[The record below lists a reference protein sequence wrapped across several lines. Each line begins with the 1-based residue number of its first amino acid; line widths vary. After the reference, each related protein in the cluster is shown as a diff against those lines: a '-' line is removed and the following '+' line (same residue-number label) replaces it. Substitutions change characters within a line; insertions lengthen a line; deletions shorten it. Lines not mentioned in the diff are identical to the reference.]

1 VTSRAKTLTA
11 IALATLAMAGGA
23 LAWLYTRPVMTV
35 EEIEDIRR
43 RARALA
49 QPSADLVDAGVAPPT
64 ECRAYVRRRDVMHGF
79 GAGEEVTIPTPAEI
93 ESERDLQ
100 GMRRV
105 CAQGLAESWD
115 YLLPAPDMDT
125 FELSEGGLAWME
137 DAEDEPE
144 VRVMEVR
151 LRTIWSLDSLVRSGA
166 SDLRAEPRL
175 GLERVMQLPRI
186 GSMTPDEAA
195 HVREMLAHVREHH
208 PHRLHRP
215 ELFAL
220 TFLDESPSEEQ
231 DEALDWVCRERIVV
245 MAEALEAIECEA
257 MTTRAFPDRVNEAID
272 ALDRGPRPE
281 WTPLLPPRLRRDRD
295 ATCAP
300 LTVPL
305 RELAR
310 RAVISELAFLL
321 FDELIAHSLAG
332 SSLEAA
338 MARPAP
344 VIDGEL
350 LERRLGVDSVV
361 FVAPAWIGRRGEA
374 VLSLHGPFLPSPPPT
389 PPVGLRIVEP

>member
-1 VTSRAKTLTA
+1 
-11 IALATLAMAGGA
+11 
-23 LAWLYTRPVMTV
+23 
-35 EEIEDIRR
+35 
-43 RARALA
+43 
-49 QPSADLVDAGVAPPT
+49 
-64 ECRAYVRRRDVMHGF
+64 MHGF

-115 YLLPAPDMDT
+115 YLLPAPDTDT

-144 VRVMEVR
+144 VRAMEVR

-195 HVREMLAHVREHH
+195 RVSEMLAHVREHH

-245 MAEALEAIECEA
+245 MAVAKKIKK
-257 MTTRAFPDRVNEAID
+257 T
-272 ALDRGPRPE
+272 
-281 WTPLLPPRLRRDRD
+281 
-295 ATCAP
+295 
-300 LTVPL
+300 
-305 RELAR
+305 
-310 RAVISELAFLL
+310 AVVS
-321 FDELIAHSLAG
+321 G
-332 SSLEAA
+332 
-338 MARPAP
+338 
-344 VIDGEL
+344 VCDG
-350 LERRLGVDSVV
+350 
-361 FVAPAWIGRRGEA
+361 FIGN
-374 VLSLHGPFLPSPPPT
+374 LSLIH
-389 PPVGLRIVEP
+389 I